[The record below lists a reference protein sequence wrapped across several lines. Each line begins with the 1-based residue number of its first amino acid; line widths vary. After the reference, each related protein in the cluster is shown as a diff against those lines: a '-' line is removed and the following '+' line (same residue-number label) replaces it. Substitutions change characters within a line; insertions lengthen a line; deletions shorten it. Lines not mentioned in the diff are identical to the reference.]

1 MNTSVDIKK
10 QKNEWRIA
18 LRGELD
24 HYGSLEMRRALDQ
37 SLTTCR
43 ERRVVF
49 DLSGVSFMDSAGVGL
64 LLGRYKQLKNRG
76 CLIELYGAY
85 GAVDKLLRMSGLYQI
100 MKRSASGAEGEHN
113 ECDETGI

>member
-1 MNTSVDIKK
+1 MNTSVNIKK

-24 HYGSLEMRRALDQ
+24 HYGSFDLRRALDQ
-37 SLTTCR
+37 SLVTCR

-49 DLSGVSFMDSAGVGL
+49 DLSGVSFMDSAGIGL

-76 CLIELYGAY
+76 CVMELCGAQ
-85 GAVDKLLRMSGLYQI
+85 GSVDKLLRMSGLYQI
-100 MKRSASGAEGEHN
+100 MKRGASGAGGEQNEHN
-113 ECDETGI
+113 EIGI